1 MGAITDLIELL
12 IGVVV
17 LPRAILFGW
26 ILFAASFGLINV
38 FLSLIAQILIL
49 AVLVY
54 LFFNFRRL
62 IAYGLIIAILGN
74 ILDFL
79 INFIGFSLV

>member
-54 LFFNFRRL
+54 LFL
-62 IAYGLIIAILGN
+62 ILEDL
-74 ILDFL
+74 LLMDL
-79 INFIGFSLV
+79 LLQS